1 MPAEYE
7 LQRERNIAANRK
19 RMRELGVGLGPPRA
33 PSKTAAT
40 TNEQQRS
47 KKKPP
52 DSSEAPRRTGRAR
65 TTVRSYSD
73 EDMIAVERPAGG
85 AAKAAMAA
93 YEPEPT
99 PADRRKSA
107 LSLPECLGNV
117 TRHPT
122 KGHRMFF
129 YSNAR

>member
-7 LQRERNIAANRK
+7 LQRERNIAENKK
-19 RMRELGVGLGPPRA
+19 RMRELGVGPSPS
-33 PSKTAAT
+33 SKTATTT
-40 TNEQQRS
+40 TNKQRC

-52 DSSEAPRRTGRAR
+52 GSSEAPRRTGRAR

-73 EDMIAVERPAGG
+73 EDMIAVERPAGA

-117 TRHPT
+117 RRHPT
-122 KGHRMFF
+122 KGHRMF

>member
-19 RMRELGVGLGPPRA
+19 RMRELGA
-33 PSKTAAT
+33 
-40 TNEQQRS
+40 NEQQRS

>member
-7 LQRERNIAANRK
+7 LQRERNIAENKK
-19 RMRELGVGLGPPRA
+19 RMRELGVGPSPS
-33 PSKTAAT
+33 SKTATTTT
-40 TNEQQRS
+40 TNKQRC

-52 DSSEAPRRTGRAR
+52 GSSEAPRRTGRAR

-73 EDMIAVERPAGG
+73 EDMIAVERPAGA

-107 LSLPECLGNV
+107 LSLPECLGDV
-117 TRHPT
+117 RRHPT
-122 KGHRMFF
+122 KGHRMF